1 MDFSRQ
7 TNRRLYEEHVATIEL
22 MARIERVFG
31 GRAGAFPPPAGD
43 ASWPVFARAVLGALD
58 VEVARHFD
66 FEERDLFP
74 RLEDAGAGDLAAL
87 LREEHAAIRDVA
99 GPLAQRLR
107 ASLAGALP
115 PADWQAM
122 KTLGL
127 ELAERL
133 ASHAQKE
140 DGALLPALEDVLDE
154 ETDRELLFAYAS
166 Q

>member
-7 TNRRLYEEHVATIEL
+7 TNRKLYEEHAATIDL
-22 MARIERVFG
+22 MARIERMFG

-43 ASWPVFARAVLGALD
+43 SNWPAFARTVLGALE
-58 VEVARHFD
+58 VEVARHFE

-74 RLEDAGAGDLAAL
+74 RLEEAGAADLVAL
-87 LREEHAAIRDVA
+87 LLEEHEAIRGVA
-99 GPLAQRLR
+99 RPLAERLR
-107 ASLAGALP
+107 ASLAGTSQ

-127 ELAERL
+127 ELADRL
-133 ASHAQKE
+133 ASHAQME

-154 ETDRELLFAYAS
+154 ETDRELLFAYAA

>member
-7 TNRRLYEEHVATIEL
+7 TNRRLYEEHAATIEL
-22 MARIERVFG
+22 MARVERVFG
-31 GRAGAFPPPAGD
+31 GRAGAFPPPPGD
-43 ASWPVFARAVLGALD
+43 ENWPVFARAVLGALD
-58 VEVARHFD
+58 VEVARHFE

-74 RLEDAGAGDLAAL
+74 RLEEAGAGDLATL
-87 LREEHAAIRDVA
+87 LREEHEAIRDVA
-99 GPLAQRLR
+99 KPLAERLR
-107 ASLAGALP
+107 ASLAGTLQ

-154 ETDRELLFAYAS
+154 QTDRELLFGYAA